1 MTYQEKEVAKASL
14 IYYLLKKG
22 IEAEVNSRLASGITQ
37 SKLKELSETLTLA
50 VEVIDEAEYEYEQL
64 VSRYEKGE
72 QIG

>member
-37 SKLKELSETLTLA
+37 SMLKELSETLTLA
-50 VEVIDEAEYEYEQL
+50 VEVMDEAEYEYEQQ
-64 VSRYEKGE
+64 VERMERSKK
-72 QIG
+72 